1 MPSYK
6 YHQKKLGE
14 LVSHAGIRY
23 LTKQDIFARAR
34 RNEIV
39 LQALKKAGVVLNKQS
54 VDAEMVAV
62 FRAAQEEL
70 SVFLS
75 FDTLPKDLNDFL
87 ENLQRKHAMNGLPRW
102 AAELSTST
110 FFELF
115 WRLVEAR
122 HKWVEDPAPPF
133 DEWAQSPV
141 VAAVDGFVDYFPLG
155 CGYEWIEM
163 HVEFFDLVGGLDSDE
178 DENEEKKKEEEEKK
192 AAGEDME
199 MSGLGEVVGE
209 MEREEE
215 DRVAMEGEIPEGVEK
230 MDLS

>member
-1 MPSYK
+1 MPPYN

-23 LTKQDIFARAR
+23 LSKQDIFARSR

-39 LQALKKAGVVLNKQS
+39 LQALKKASVVLNKHS
-54 VDAEMVAV
+54 VDAELVAV
-62 FRAAQEEL
+62 FRAAREEL
-70 SVFLS
+70 SVYLE

-87 ENLQRKHAMNGLPRW
+87 QNLQRKHPINGLPRW
-102 AAELSTST
+102 AAELSCST

-133 DEWAQSPV
+133 DEWAESPV
-141 VAAVDGFVDYFPLG
+141 VAAVDTFVDYFPLG
-155 CGYEWIEM
+155 RGYEWIAM
-163 HVEFFDLVGGLDSDE
+163 HAEFFELVGGLESDE
-178 DENEEKKKEEEEKK
+178 DEDEEKKKEEEEKN
-192 AAGEDME
+192 AAGEDLE

-215 DRVAMEGEIPEGVEK
+215 DRVAMKGEIPEGVEK